1 MSLFDKF
8 AESQKQ
14 FGDWRKKSGK
24 LTGFR
29 LWHIEFAGFLLE
41 AWNDSTGNMV
51 LFQVL
56 DHGRGFKAYTL
67 DTNFIGQYELEI

>member
-1 MSLFDKF
+1 MTKNVFVSFNYDNDKHY
-8 AESQKQ
+8 K
-14 FGDWRKKSGK
+14 
-24 LTGFR
+24 
-29 LWHIEFAGFLLE
+29 FLLE